1 MTVLQQRAS
10 TATVFILVMLTGLFW
25 NQLSFNG
32 LFLLIMV
39 ACLWEFYGLLI
50 EGNYALKILGIII
63 CLALIFSKF
72 DLNLMRTIH
81 LYNLNAFRNQIWT
94 ALLPIVIVH
103 FCILLVPIV
112 ALFSKSDK
120 PFQNMGVLAMGVIYL
135 SFPISLTI
143 DLSRR
148 VWLHGEPNYA
158 YDTFIMSPSTY
169 FTPYVVAGVLFLTWT
184 NDTFAYLIGSKIG
197 KTPLFPRISPKKTW
211 EGTMGG
217 AIVCLIVAGILGQ
230 FFKALPLMDW
240 LVVGGLVGVFGT
252 IGDLFESLLKRSVG
266 VKDSG
271 TIMPGHGGFLDRFDA
286 FIFAIPFVYV
296 YLSLR

>member
-1 MTVLQQRAS
+1 MAVLQQRAI
-10 TATVFILVMLTGLFW
+10 TATVFTIVMLTGLFW

-39 ACLWEFYGLLI
+39 ACLWEFYSLLI
-50 EGNYALKILGIII
+50 EGNFLLKILGIAI

-81 LYNLNAFRNQIWT
+81 LFQIDAFRNQIWT
-94 ALLPIVIVH
+94 ALLPIVLVH
-103 FCILLVPIV
+103 FFILLVPIV

-120 PFQNMGVLAMGVIYL
+120 PFQNMGVLAMGIIYL
-135 SFPISLTI
+135 GFPISLTI
-143 DLSRR
+143 DLSRS
-148 VWLHGEPNYA
+148 VWLHNRPDYA
-158 YDTFIMSPSTY
+158 FDTFIMSPSTY
-169 FTPYVVAGVLFLTWT
+169 FTPYIVAGILFLTWT
-184 NDTFAYLIGSKIG
+184 NDTFAYLVGSKIG

-211 EGTMGG
+211 EGTIGG
-217 AIVCLIVAGILGQ
+217 AVGCLLVSALLGQ
-230 FFKALPLMDW
+230 IFKALPLFDW
-240 LVVGGLVGVFGT
+240 LVVGTLVAIFGT
-252 IGDLFESLLKRSVG
+252 FGDLFESLLKRSVG

-286 FIFAIPFVYV
+286 FIFAVPFVYV